1 MFCFV
6 WDTFLLSWCHIK
18 ESQTFMYEVLSL
30 WCPPSLETV
39 VLVYCKLL
47 EVLFWTS
54 NTKNMVKLSTPASDN
69 KNILHV
75 LFEGCD
81 NHKYGL
87 MCNQTCGSCY
97 GGKQCDHV
105 NGSCTD
111 GCEAG
116 LFGEKCDEG
125 WIYSLIAHISTITL
139 YAFTWQI
146 LKTRI
151 T

>member
-1 MFCFV
+1 
-6 WDTFLLSWCHIK
+6 
-18 ESQTFMYEVLSL
+18 
-30 WCPPSLETV
+30 
-39 VLVYCKLL
+39 
-47 EVLFWTS
+47 
-54 NTKNMVKLSTPASDN
+54 MVKLSTPASDN

-125 WIYSLIAHISTITL
+125 S
-139 YAFTWQI
+139 
-146 LKTRI
+146 
-151 T
+151 